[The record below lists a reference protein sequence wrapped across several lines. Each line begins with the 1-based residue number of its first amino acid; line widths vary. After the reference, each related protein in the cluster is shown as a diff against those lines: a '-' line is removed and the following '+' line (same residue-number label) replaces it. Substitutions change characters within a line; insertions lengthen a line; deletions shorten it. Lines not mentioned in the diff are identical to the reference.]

1 MLSPRLLPLESHDEL
16 AAKVRAVLD
25 AHAPSATSG

>member
-1 MLSPRLLPLESHDEL
+1 MIYNYMCIS

-25 AHAPSATSG
+25 APAPEYGFDENIY

>member
-1 MLSPRLLPLESHDEL
+1 MRGVLDAGMNLISKPFTIGQL

-25 AHAPSATSG
+25 A